1 MKLLTELEGFI
12 TGKIS
17 LVKTL
22 VSLIR
27 LEARLA
33 GQSVYPLLVNACLLL
48 TLLITTWATVAVLI
62 GYGLLLVSGSLI
74 VTLLLILFIHLALL
88 ALSAGRLKTNLHRMS
103 FARTRHY
110 LNAPKDKPHARI
122 PQKTD

>member
-1 MKLLTELEGFI
+1 MKLFTELEGFV

-17 LVKTL
+17 LVKML

-33 GQSVYPLLVNACLLL
+33 GQSVYPLLFNACLLL
-48 TLLITTWATVAVLI
+48 TLLITTWATAVVLI

-74 VTLLLILFIHLALL
+74 VTLLLVLLIHLALL
-88 ALSAGRLKTNLHRMS
+88 ALSAGRLKTNLHCMS

-110 LNAPKDKPHARI
+110 LNATKDETHVSI